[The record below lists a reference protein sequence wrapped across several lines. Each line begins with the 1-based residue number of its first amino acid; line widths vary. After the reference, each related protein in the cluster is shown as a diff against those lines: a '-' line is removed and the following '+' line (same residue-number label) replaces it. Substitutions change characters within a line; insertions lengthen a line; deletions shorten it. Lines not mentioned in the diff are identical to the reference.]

1 MLGDDNCAEVS
12 CISEKLVEAT
22 LEEVVGSLL
31 VEQQKLVSAS
41 FSGLQA
47 ESSQEVEGRYSPME
61 EGEVID
67 SCIAQQVK
75 NISLIFLALSP
86 SIVILDPGL

>member
-47 ESSQEVEGRYSPME
+47 GSSQEGEGRYSPME

-67 SCIAQQVK
+67 SCIVQQVK
-75 NISLIFLALSP
+75 NISLIFLAFHSGH
-86 SIVILDPGL
+86 S